1 MLGSAQCGFHK
12 KRAGTRYAEL
22 VFLHLVRYAGYI
34 DEDIL
39 GACGVWFDP
48 EAHIPLVE
56 YG

>member
-12 KRAGTRYAEL
+12 KRTGTHYAEL
-22 VFLHLVRYAGYI
+22 VFLHLVRYAGNI

-39 GACGVWFDP
+39 GACGVRLDP
-48 EAHIPLVE
+48 EAHIPPLE